1 MCGISKSEIAAR
13 FQALRESC
21 LSALPGTGEKRN
33 RELMDAAQQSISVF
47 FSVYKTLQII
57 APPSRH
63 NA

>member
-1 MCGISKSEIAAR
+1 
-13 FQALRESC
+13 LRESC